1 MKIILN
7 GLLAIGLSSTPA
19 FNLAANKINQLKLS
33 NVNYQPMT
41 VNYNITP
48 SNNTYFKK
56 WLNPVVAPPESN
68 WDKYLHA
75 INVNR
80 KIEADKLTHNV
91 VPEAEIGG
99 GMYLNLASDKK
110 NLNAQGLQIVN
121 NKEAIGSYIYH
132 NITKTNEQPFHNGS
146 TSCPSGLAGPTTK
159 PSLFNHGWNSHYAAG
174 MSTLTQKSGDS
185 KHTNS
190 MNFLQGFL
198 TTELNYWY
206 YTTFSQQLKQTVS
219 DYQLNMQTYQ
229 KIHNYYMQNFSNL
242 IKLEFG
248 GRYNTEKT
256 TVSYNKGLSVG
267 LSIAGLLA
275 GFIPKF
281 GDILGF
287 LFGVLGLALDH
298 GFVTYSSVTNHFRFI
313 SQSLT
318 LNNID
323 QIMSSIL
330 GDGSTAFPAQSVIK
344 NFLSQYRTYPDH
356 LTLKNLAYGVSS
368 FKVKAHEETKGRWYS
383 KPTLHPHGSSSYY
396 TYSWA
401 EYIGRAHGYNEINLK
416 TLEPFLNFSI
426 KASKAPPNYSSEKK
440 VLDNPL
446 IGDKTSPITIDI
458 GGNKQIL
465 PSDWQRKQIITLLNL
480 DWGDLGGLVD
490 SLIPYVSYEPV
501 KIIYNQPTLCE
512 MYLPILGFTKD
523 HPRYFYIEGD

>member
-1 MKIILN
+1 MKILLN

-33 NVNYQPMT
+33 NVNYQKMT

-48 SNNTYFKK
+48 TNNSYFKK
-56 WLNPVVAPPESN
+56 WLNPVVAPPESK

-99 GMYLNLASDKK
+99 GIYLNLASDKK

-121 NKEAIGSYIYH
+121 NKEAIGSYTYD
-132 NITKTNEQPFHNGS
+132 NITKTNKQPFHNGS
-146 TSCPSGLAGPTTK
+146 TSCPSGFAGPTTK
-159 PSLFNHGWNSHYAAG
+159 PSLFNHGWNSHYATG
-174 MSTLTQKSGDS
+174 MSTLTQSADNSGS
-185 KHTNS
+185 IK
-190 MNFLQGFL
+190 FLQGFL

-206 YTTFSQQLKQTVS
+206 YTTFSQQLS
-219 DYQLNMQTYQ
+219 DSVPDYELNMQTYQ

-267 LSIAGLLA
+267 LSIAGLIA

-318 LNNID
+318 LSNID

-356 LTLKNLAYGVSS
+356 LTLNNLSYGVSS

-401 EYIGRAHGYNEINLK
+401 EYIGRAHGYNEINLSH
-416 TLEPFLNFSI
+416 LEPFLNFSI
-426 KASKAPPNYSSEKK
+426 AASKTPPNYSSEKK

-446 IGDKTSPITIDI
+446 NGSRTDPFLINIAGRQQMP
-458 GGNKQIL
+458 
-465 PSDWQRKQIITLLNL
+465 PSDWKSDEVTWTLNQEWSQI
-480 DWGDLGGLVD
+480 GGLVD
-490 SLIPYVSYEPV
+490 SLFPYVYYKPV
-501 KIIYNQPTLCE
+501 TIIYNHPTLCE
-512 MYLPILGFTKD
+512 MYLPILGFTKA